1 MRPHLLFLMCLSAA
15 LLAGPARAGHIE
27 SRDGRTVIHIR
38 SDVLPDPANPSTFA
52 QAEAAAVQEFKR
64 RFPRIF
70 AERYRDR
77 YKANPQK
84 YGHHN
89 WDDVSIEIDR
99 FSGLKVAGAEV
110 DLLAIAG
117 GMAPDVLYLNF
128 RKSDSYIQNN
138 FLYPLDRPEDG
149 YLSALSDD
157 ELAFRIHPKLW
168 PVLKRKGP
176 GGATHVWALPWGGA
190 LGKVLLYRKDLFDAH
205 GLPHPT
211 SDWTWNDLLAAARA
225 LTDPRRGT
233 YGIQLT
239 RGKHEAW
246 YWVTYLWSAG
256 GEVMTYDEHAD
267 QWRCVFGSPAG
278 AEALDFYTRL
288 SAERWVDA
296 DGIVRRGYSSKDV
309 GDFWVKWERGEIGMM
324 MAYIDERVFS
334 TINPELTGM
343 VPVPKGPGGQR
354 GGELNSRMMGLFS
367 GIAEPAVRDAAW
379 EYMRFY
385 ESEAAVRIKTRVM
398 VEGGLGPFVNPKYL
412 RQFGYPEFERLSPPG
427 WADTY
432 EIAIETGRPEPYG
445 RNSNVAYDL
454 MTQPIER
461 AEQLAL
467 SDQLPAEP
475 AARRALLQRLLS
487 DAEARANEIMLGLVP
502 PEERRLRRLTAA
514 AAIGL
519 LVAAFAWM
527 FRRALAAFRPPTEA
541 VFQRLEKS
549 PGKVPTSVKNMSGG
563 FHGLEIP
570 ISGKNVTPQQQSRRC
585 GWAWALLAPALATIL
600 VWHYWPLAQGAGMAF
615 FDYKLLGRSTW
626 VGLDHFG
633 DVLFDGFWWRA
644 VWNSVR
650 YSLLVLSL
658 TFLPPIALA
667 IALQEVPR
675 GKLLFRLIYY
685 LPAVVTGLVTVLMWK
700 QFYEP
705 SERGA
710 LNSVLLAIPAA
721 GYLALALLLGGM
733 AAAFARRLWFNELR
747 AASALAALA
756 GCAVCFTLARLAWPI
771 LALPEESALDALAR
785 LGERLFARPSEPYR
799 WLSNPETAM
808 LSCVIPMVWA
818 GMGPGSLIYLAALKG
833 IADEYYEAAEI
844 DGAGFIDKILFVIV
858 PMLKPLILI
867 NFIGA
872 FIGSWYGAEG
882 NILVMTGGAAN
893 TEVAGLHIWFK
904 AFTFLQFGPATA
916 MAWILG
922 VLLVGFTVYQLRILA
937 RVEFRN
943 TGNT

>member
-1 MRPHLLFLMCLSAA
+1 MRRTFLSLVCLPIA
-15 LLAGPARAGHIE
+15 LLASAARAGHIE
-27 SRDGRTVIHIR
+27 SRDGRTIIHIR

-52 QAEAAAVQEFKR
+52 QAESAAVQEFKR

-77 YKANPQK
+77 YKADPDR

-89 WDDVSIEIDR
+89 WDDVAIEIER
-99 FSGLKVAGAEV
+99 FTGLKVAGAEV

-149 YLSALSDD
+149 YLSSLSEDD
-157 ELAFRIHPKLW
+157 VAFRIHPKLW
-168 PVLKRKGP
+168 PVLQRKGP
-176 GGATHVWALPWGGA
+176 GGAKHVWALPWGGA
-190 LGKVLLYRKDLFDAH
+190 LGKVLLFRKDLFDSH

-211 SDWTWNDLLAAARA
+211 ADWTWDDMLAAARA

-233 YGIQLT
+233 YGLQLT
-239 RGKHEAW
+239 RARHEAW

-256 GEVMTYDEHAD
+256 GDVMRYDEPSD
-267 QWRCVFGSPAG
+267 QWRCIFGSAAG
-278 AEALDFYTRL
+278 VDALDFYTRL

-324 MAYIDERVFS
+324 MSYIDERVFS

-367 GIAEPAVRDAAW
+367 GITEPAVRDAAW

-385 ESEAAVRIKTRVM
+385 ESEEAVRIKTRVM

-427 WADTY
+427 WAETY

-467 SDQLPAEP
+467 TDQLPDDP
-475 AARRALLQRLLS
+475 AARRAVLQQLLS
-487 DAEARANEIMLGLVP
+487 TAESRANEIMLGIVP
-502 PEERRLRRLTAA
+502 PEERRLRRAA
-514 AAIGL
+514 ALAL
-519 LVAAFAWM
+519 LVALVATFALLL
-527 FRRALAAFRPPTEA
+527 RRVFAVFRPPQEIYHGDTETA
-541 VFQRLEKS
+541 EKNKPGAKQASKGDSSTPCPPRLR
-549 PGKVPTSVKNMSGG
+549 GKK
-563 FHGLEIP
+563 
-570 ISGKNVTPQQQSRRC
+570 SRRHH
-585 GWAWALLAPALATIL
+585 WAWALLAPALATIL
-600 VWHYWPLAQGAGMAF
+600 AWQYWPLLQGAGMAF
-615 FDYKLLGRSTW
+615 FDYKLLGHSAW
-626 VGLDHFG
+626 VGVDNFG
-633 DVLFDGFWWRA
+633 DVLFDGFWWNA
-644 VWNSVR
+644 VWNSLR

-658 TFLPPIALA
+658 TFIPPIALA
-667 IALQEVPR
+667 ILLQEVPR
-675 GKLLFRLIYY
+675 GKLLFRLLFY
-685 LPAVVTGLVTVLMWK
+685 LPAVVSGLVTILLWK

-710 LNSVLLAIPAA
+710 LNGILLAIPAA
-721 GYLALALLLGGM
+721 GYLALALLLGGI
-733 AAAFARRLWFNELR
+733 AAAFVRRMLFNELR
-747 AASALAALA
+747 GAALLTALA
-756 GCAVCFTLARLAWPI
+756 GFALVFTLVRLAWPI
-771 LALPEESALDALAR
+771 LALPGETPLDALRQIGAR
-785 LGERLFARPSEPYR
+785 LLATPAEPYR
-799 WLSNPETAM
+799 WLNNPETAM
-808 LSCVIPMVWA
+808 LSCVIPMIWA
-818 GMGPGSLIYLAALKG
+818 GMGPGCLIYLAALKG
-833 IADEYYEAAEI
+833 IADDYYEAAEI
-844 DGAGFIDKILFVIV
+844 DGAGFIDKILFVIL
-858 PMLKPLILI
+858 PILKPLIII
-867 NFIGA
+867 NFVGA

-916 MAWILG
+916 MAWMLG
-922 VLLVGFTVYQLRILA
+922 FLLIGFTVWQLRILA
-937 RVEFRN
+937 RVEFRT
-943 TGNT
+943 TGNK